1 MRERI
6 LEMLVKYPSTSRKE
20 LSERLGDI
28 TSDGVKYH
36 LNVLKKENKIE
47 RIGGDRGGYW
57 KVN

>member
-1 MRERI
+1 
-6 LEMLVKYPSTSRKE
+6 MLVKYPSTSRKE